1 MYIRYMYQS
10 FLEGAL
16 KRSEETK
23 VEWEKK
29 LCKIVVSVE
38 TCFNFIQER
47 SFYTKITQQNLILR

>member
-1 MYIRYMYQS
+1 MYQS